1 MLLVL
6 TRIPPTYKHDWCKA
20 AQAAAP
26 GSPERERYMFR
37 DGKGA
42 NGSQPPN
49 DWKSVFGGRAWTRV
63 TEADGSP
70 GQWYLHLFDSSQPD
84 FNWENPEVRA
94 YFEDVL
100 RLDRKST
107 RLNSSHVAISY

>member
-49 DWKSVFGGRAWTRV
+49 DWKSVFGGRAWTRI
-63 TEADGSP
+63 TEADGTP

-84 FNWENPEVRA
+84 FNWEN
-94 YFEDVL
+94 
-100 RLDRKST
+100 RKFA
-107 RLNSSHVAISY
+107 RISKMSCAFGWTAEWMDSAWMSPTA